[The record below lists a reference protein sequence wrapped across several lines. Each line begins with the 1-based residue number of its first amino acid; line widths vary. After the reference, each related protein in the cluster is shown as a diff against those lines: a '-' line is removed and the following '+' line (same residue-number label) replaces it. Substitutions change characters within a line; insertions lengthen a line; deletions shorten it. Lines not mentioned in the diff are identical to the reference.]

1 MELIYI
7 ILIGIAAGFLAGW
20 LMKGKGFGWIIN
32 LLLGIAGS
40 LIGGWLFGKLG
51 ISLGS
56 GILGTLITATIGAVV
71 LIFIV
76 NFFKKK

>member
-40 LIGGWLFGKLG
+40 LIGGWLFGILG